1 MTNCQKKSY
10 KKITLVF
17 ICLALVFS
25 LFSCGAEYKNK
36 DEILA
41 IERFMKYTEDPDY
54 LIINT
59 LRKYVVSENEIFYY
73 MEWQDGKEEEKEVYK
88 LLVVYNPTTALIKLR
103 HFNDMEQGLYSS
115 VKSKWDEIKDKPDKT
130 FSAEEISEIREIALE
145 IKKGK

>member
-1 MTNCQKKSY
+1 
-10 KKITLVF
+10 
-17 ICLALVFS
+17 
-25 LFSCGAEYKNK
+25 
-36 DEILA
+36 
-41 IERFMKYTEDPDY
+41 MKYTEDPDY
-54 LIINT
+54 LIINA

-88 LLVVYNPTTALIKLR
+88 LLIVYNPTTALIKLR